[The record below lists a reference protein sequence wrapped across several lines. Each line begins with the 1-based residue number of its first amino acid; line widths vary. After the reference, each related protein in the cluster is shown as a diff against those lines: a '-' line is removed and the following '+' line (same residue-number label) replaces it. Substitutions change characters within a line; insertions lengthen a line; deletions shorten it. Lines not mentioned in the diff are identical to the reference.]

1 VIVVLVI
8 LVVAAIGGVGAYL
21 AMQYSGTTFGSSG
34 DSGARPFTSGWDDR
48 RGGALA
54 ERIADAPSGCLVAV
68 LVAVGV
74 WVVLWAVVLV
84 LGLRVLSA

>member
-1 VIVVLVI
+1 MIVLLLI

-21 AMQYSGTTFGSSG
+21 AMQYSGTSFGSSAA
-34 DSGARPFTSGWDDR
+34 DRPFTSGWDDR
-48 RGGALA
+48 RGGALT
-54 ERIADAPSGCLVAV
+54 ERIADAPSGCLIAV

-74 WVVLWAVVLV
+74 WVVLWTVVLV